1 MLLLLLQL
9 PLLVKVCFT
18 VLLYLFYNYYVAS
31 VDLNGIKHN
40 IKGVLTKNQVDLKDA
55 FRLSMNS
62 ISDQLLQAGIIT
74 QDIHRSS
81 PSYDDII
88 DSFLAGI
95 TFIDNLDEV
104 KGQCDKFLS
113 ALSNVGGPVA
123 FAVNMLRR
131 EWDQVMHED

>member
-1 MLLLLLQL
+1 MLHCL
-9 PLLVKVCFT
+9 
-18 VLLYLFYNYYVAS
+18 NYYTYLYYSLAPD
-31 VDLNGIKHN
+31 DLDAIKQKLED
-40 IKGVLTKNQVDLKDA
+40 ILIKNQVALKKA
-55 FRLSMNS
+55 FRLSLSS

-104 KGQCDKFLS
+104 KGQCEKFLS

-131 EWDQVMHED
+131 EWDQVMHKD

>member
-1 MLLLLLQL
+1 MECIAHYLMKRNYT
-9 PLLVKVCFT
+9 PVVCCTIVVHCTPPF
-18 VLLYLFYNYYVAS
+18 LEC
-31 VDLNGIKHN
+31 
-40 IKGVLTKNQVDLKDA
+40 
-55 FRLSMNS
+55 
-62 ISDQLLQAGIIT
+62 IIT

-131 EWDQVMHED
+131 EWDQVMHKD

>member
-1 MLLLLLQL
+1 MLLQL

-18 VLLYLFYNYYVAS
+18 VSLYLFYNYYVAP
-31 VDLNGIKHN
+31 VDLNGIKRN
-40 IKGVLTKNQVDLKDA
+40 IKGVLVKNQVDLKDA

-88 DSFLAGI
+88 DSFLSGL
-95 TFIDNLDEV
+95 TFIRKPSDLKKECNT
-104 KGQCDKFLS
+104 FLS
-113 ALSNVGGPVA
+113 ALSNIGGPVA
-123 FAVNMLRR
+123 RAAGMLRD

>member
-9 PLLVKVCFT
+9 LLLVKVYASLSYYT
-18 VLLYLFYNYYVAS
+18 YLYYCVAP
-31 VDLNGIKHN
+31 VDLNGIKRN
-40 IKGVLTKNQVDLKDA
+40 IKGVLVQNQVDLKDA
-55 FRLSMNS
+55 FRLSLSS

-123 FAVNMLRR
+123 FAANMLRR

>member
-31 VDLNGIKHN
+31 VDLNGIKRN

-131 EWDQVMHED
+131 EWDQVMYED

>member
-1 MLLLLLQL
+1 M
-9 PLLVKVCFT
+9 
-18 VLLYLFYNYYVAS
+18 
-31 VDLNGIKHN
+31 G
-40 IKGVLTKNQVDLKDA
+40 
-55 FRLSMNS
+55 S

-74 QDIHRSS
+74 QDIHRS

-88 DSFLAGI
+88 GSFLAGI
-95 TFIDNLDEV
+95 TFIDSLDEV

-131 EWDQVMHED
+131 EWEQEFELTVKRMKMTHT

>member
-1 MLLLLLQL
+1 M
-9 PLLVKVCFT
+9 KE
-18 VLLYLFYNYYVAS
+18 
-31 VDLNGIKHN
+31 
-40 IKGVLTKNQVDLKDA
+40 A
-55 FRLSMNS
+55 FRFSLGS
-62 ISDQLLQAGIIT
+62 ISDQLLQVDIIT
-74 QDIHRSS
+74 QEIHRS

-88 DSFLAGI
+88 GSFLAGI